1 MTSSLVA
8 KLADRQI
15 MGLLFGVMER
25 ARENFQ
31 NVAAEFDLTAPQA
44 RALLYLGVASPM
56 RGLADHLSCDA
67 SNITGIADRLQAR
80 GLITRGEAEHDR
92 RVKMLVLTPE
102 GVRLRAQ
109 VEQRLAETSPFM
121 AGLSDTERATLQE
134 LLAKVTARPS

>member
-1 MTSSLVA
+1 MTSSLVT

-80 GLITRGEAEHDR
+80 GLITRGEAEQDR

-121 AGLSDTERATLQE
+121 AGLSDSERATLQE

>member
-1 MTSSLVA
+1 MTSLVT

-15 MGLLFGVMER
+15 MGLLFGVMDR

-31 NVAAEFDLTAPQA
+31 NVADEFDLTAPQA

-80 GLITRGEAEHDR
+80 GLVTRGEAERDR

-109 VEQRLAETSPFM
+109 LEERIAETSPFM
-121 AGLSDTERATLQE
+121 AGLSDSERATLQE
-134 LLAKVTARPS
+134 LLSKIAGRER